1 VHKLHVSFGLRFDKF
16 LPIVSVALLAYYG
29 EVAVGYCPMTQ
40 SPILEVKNV
49 RAGYIKDLD
58 ILQGI
63 NFRVDRGE
71 LVVVIGPNG
80 AGKSTLAKTIC
91 GLLTPNAGSIF
102 FEGQSIGGLS
112 PDKIVEQ
119 GLCYV
124 PQISNVFRSLS
135 VEENLE
141 MGAFTRKVDLQP
153 LKQQIFT
160 MFPRLAER
168 RKQSAGTLSG
178 GERQML
184 AMGKALMLEPAMML
198 LDEPSAALS
207 PLLVSNVFEQIKAIN
222 SNGTSIVLVEQ
233 NAKKAL
239 AIADRGYVLDTGKD
253 KFEGT
258 GAALL
263 NDPKIGELYLG
274 VGGH

>member
-1 VHKLHVSFGLRFDKF
+1 MGWSL
-16 LPIVSVALLAYYG
+16 SVAT
-29 EVAVGYCPMTQ
+29 PMAD
-40 SPILEVKNV
+40 SPILQVQDV

-63 NFRVDRGE
+63 NFRVYPGE
-71 LVVVIGPNG
+71 LVAVIGPNG

-91 GLLTPNAGSIF
+91 GLLTPHT
-102 FEGQSIGGLS
+102 GQITFQGQQIGGLS
-112 PDKIVEQ
+112 PDKIVQ
-119 GLCYV
+119 RGLCYV

-141 MGAFTRKVDLQP
+141 MGAFTRKVDLKP
-153 LKQQIFT
+153 LKQMVFT

-168 RKQSAGTLSG
+168 RTQAAGTLSG

-184 AMGKALMLEPAMML
+184 AMGKALMLEPTMML

-207 PLLVSNVFEQIKAIN
+207 PLLVSNVFEQIQQIN
-222 SNGTSIVLVEQ
+222 RNGTSIVLVEQ

-239 AIADRGYVLDTGKD
+239 AMAHRGYVLDTGKD

-258 GAALL
+258 GTDLL

>member
-1 VHKLHVSFGLRFDKF
+1 MA
-16 LPIVSVALLAYYG
+16 IVSVPTYYR
-29 EVAVGYCPMTQ
+29 EVAVSFIPMTK

-49 RAGYIKDLD
+49 HAGYIKDVD

-91 GLLTPNAGSIF
+91 GLLTPHTGSITF
-102 FEGQSIGGLS
+102 NDQSIGGLS
-112 PDKIVEQ
+112 PDKIVGQ

-124 PQISNVFRSLS
+124 PQISNVFKSLS

-141 MGAFTRKVDLQP
+141 MGAFTRKVDLKP
-153 LKQQIFT
+153 LKQQIFA

-253 KFEGT
+253 KYEGT
-258 GAALL
+258 GEALL